1 MPPLATHV
9 VVPIPGPW
17 WLPLFVILGAGV
29 AYFALSDDAR
39 LEAAARR
46 RAAMAVAI
54 GLVAGGAHWWVAQ
67 YALQNL
73 VLAPDVQ
80 YRSVGHG
87 PLYAPGVIIEAL
99 VCWGLTWLFTALLL
113 QRQPELQGERYYDLV
128 SRASGLAVAVI
139 AVTNIVRVLVATW

>member
-1 MPPLATHV
+1 MPPLAVDV

-29 AYFALSDDAR
+29 AYSALSDDAR
-39 LEAAARR
+39 LEEAARR

-73 VLAPDVQ
+73 MLAPDVWSRFG
-80 YRSVGHG
+80 RSG
-87 PLYAPGVIIEAL
+87 PLYAPGLIIEAL

-128 SRASGLAVAVI
+128 SKASGFAVAVI
-139 AVTNIVRVLVATW
+139 VMANIVRLLVATW